1 MQKRICLFLI
11 TLAAGAA
18 CLFAAEET
26 ATSLGSSLIDAVKSG
41 DKFAFR
47 ALLQKKADVNAVD
60 PDGSTALHW
69 AAHRDDLE
77 IADALLRAGAR
88 VNVAT
93 DLKVT
98 PLWLASQNGSIA
110 MVRRLLAGGANPNL
124 ALFSGETPLMV
135 AARSGYID
143 VVEELLSHGADINAS
158 GPRSQ
163 TALMWA
169 VSEQHP
175 EVVKRLLAH
184 HANLNLRSEVWSDVM
199 AVPPHGYLPYNRA
212 IPHGGETA
220 LMFAARVGDLDSAKL
235 LVAAGANV
243 NDADAWGVSATTLAA
258 HSGLRD
264 LVEFLLD
271 HGADP
276 NAAPN
281 GFTAL
286 DEAIMRRDEEMVR
299 ALLNHHAD
307 PNTPL
312 RTWTPTRR
320 SSADFHFEPSLVGA
334 TPFWLA
340 ARFLEPGV
348 MRLLAEHGADP
359 RFVLHVNWVG
369 AQGTGHQE
377 RSATTTALLAALGLT
392 GDNGNRDSGGVV
404 PWVALPRGSREALT
418 LETVKAAVELGV
430 DVNSPNNE
438 GRTALDGAKNLKYES
453 VVKYLA
459 EKGAK
464 PGKGVATAT
473 PGRGRPKAEER

>member
-11 TLAAGAA
+11 ALAGGAA
-18 CLFAAEET
+18 CLLAAEET
-26 ATSLGSSLIDAVKSG
+26 GSSLIEAVKNG
-41 DKFAFR
+41 DKFAFK

-77 IADALLRAGAR
+77 IADALLRAGAK
-88 VNVAT
+88 VNATT
-93 DLKVT
+93 DLNVS
-98 PLWLASQNGSIA
+98 PLWLSSQNGSIA
-110 MVRRLLAGGANPNL
+110 MVRRLLAAGANPNL

-135 AARSGYID
+135 AARSGY
-143 VVEELLSHGADINAS
+143 VEVARELLSHGADINAS
-158 GPRSQ
+158 GARGQ

-175 EVVKRLLAH
+175 EIVKILLAH
-184 HANLNLRSEVWSDVM
+184 HADLNLRSQVWSDVM
-199 AVPPHGYLPYNRA
+199 AVPPHGYLGYNKA

-220 LMFAARVGDLDSAKL
+220 LMFAARVGDLESAKL
-235 LVAAGANV
+235 LVVAGANV

-258 HSGLRD
+258 HSGFRD

-286 DEAIMRRDEEMVR
+286 DEAIMRRDEEMVK
-299 ALLNHHAD
+299 ALLDHHAD
-307 PNTPL
+307 PNAPL

-320 SSADFHFEPSLVGA
+320 SSADYHFEPSLVGA

-359 RFVLHVNWVG
+359 RFVFHVTWVA

-377 RSATTTALLAALGLT
+377 RSATTTALLAAVGLT
-392 GDNGNRDSGGVV
+392 NDNGNRDSGGVA
-404 PWVALPRGSREALT
+404 PWVAVPRGEREALT
-418 LETVKAAVELGV
+418 LETVKTAVELGV
-430 DVNSPNNE
+430 DVNTPNHE
-438 GRTALDGAKNLKYES
+438 GRTALDGARNLKFES

-464 PGKGVATAT
+464 PGKGAATAS
-473 PGRGRPKAEER
+473 PGRGRPATEER